1 MALRGCLPFPVP
13 SGPEGELLMKF
24 NLPAVPIIKTETDI
38 SDATE
43 SSSRSTLEGIDL
55 AEELSLTED
64 EITAEAEY
72 FKNVVDC
79 NFTALKVRESSN
91 IGLHHIILK

>member
-1 MALRGCLPFPVP
+1 
-13 SGPEGELLMKF
+13 MKL
-24 NLPAVPIIKTETDI
+24 NLPAVPIIKTETII

-43 SSSRSTLEGIDL
+43 PTGSSSRSTVEGVNL
-55 AEELSLTED
+55 AEDLSLTED

-79 NFTALKVRESSN
+79 NFTALKVRQSSDLGN
-91 IGLHHIILK
+91 YYATLLYY